1 MQKCS
6 KFQSQSKIL
15 YRTIFCGIFTIL
27 VVFSIN
33 SQVFGEPNERI
44 DISRYLNT
52 EGNAFNSDF
61 GEVRQTDKIIFYF
74 AKDTTVHVKHII
86 SGDSWLP
93 TEPKLIKMIPGK
105 HSNLQVTDEDGDYL
119 RPIGFVGETFE
130 DSEYIIAGQKA
141 FKAYDLV
148 AEYDLE
154 DFLELSD
161 DGLWSKR
168 LVFPHD
174 VGIFIDDDIELI
186 FANSR
191 PVDVVNAEGISCVGC
206 DIRIEFFDESEPITK
221 TVIRSENKLEE
232 VSNTGK
238 EFNLEFFSDGKIG
251 DMNYIKEL
259 NYFSF
264 DVNKENQLFL
274 VKIPLDLLLSP
285 YHVYLTEID
294 QEILVESDQIRKSE
308 YGQTETHA
316 NLSFRADTEGIIHV
330 VGSTQM
336 EHEKLLAKLQERAS
350 KSTNV
355 ESTNTNVKQAEV
367 EMENDSVDQFYDD
380 RGNANDNDE
389 DNTVILIIIGIISAV
404 IVGIII
410 KLKKN

>member
-1 MQKCS
+1 M
-6 KFQSQSKIL
+6 
-15 YRTIFCGIFTIL
+15 
-27 VVFSIN
+27 N
-33 SQVFGEPNERI
+33 SQVFGQSNEQI
-44 DISRYLNT
+44 EISEYYDY
-52 EGNAFNSDF
+52 EEFESGF
-61 GEVRQTDKIIFYF
+61 GEVIQTDKIIFEIG
-74 AKDTTVHVKHII
+74 KDTTVHVKHVII
-86 SGDSWLP
+86 GSTWDAGD
-93 TEPKLIKMIPGK
+93 PKLIKTLPGK

-119 RPIGFVGETFE
+119 RPIGFVGDTFE
-130 DSEYIIAGQKA
+130 ESEYIIAGQKPH
-141 FKAYDLV
+141 KAYDLV

-154 DFLELSD
+154 NFLELE
-161 DGLWSKR
+161 DGLWGKHFT
-168 LVFPHD
+168 FPHD
-174 VGIFIDDDIELI
+174 VEIFIDDDIEII
-186 FANSR
+186 FANNR
-191 PVDVVNAEGISCVGC
+191 PVNVVDAKGINCVGC
-206 DIRIEFFDESEPITK
+206 DIKIEFFDNPEPIIK
-221 TVIRSENKLEE
+221 TVIVSETKLEE
-232 VSNTGK
+232 ISSTGE
-238 EFNLEFFSDGKIG
+238 EFILEFLSNGKIG
-251 DMNYIKEL
+251 DLNYIKEL

-264 DVNKENQLFL
+264 DVNKENQIFL

-285 YHVYLTEID
+285 YHVYLTEND
-294 QEILVESDQIRKSE
+294 QEILVESDQILKSE
-308 YGQTETHA
+308 YGQSKTHA
-316 NLSFRADTEGIIHV
+316 NLSFRAETEGIIHV